1 MNFMGG
7 SITKEERALLLLE
20 VCEGMIHALVG
31 AFSHLKLLPK
41 CDAILGT
48 GVWR

>member
-7 SITKEERALLLLE
+7 HITKEERALLLLE

-31 AFSHLKLLPK
+31 SV
-41 CDAILGT
+41 I
-48 GVWR
+48 